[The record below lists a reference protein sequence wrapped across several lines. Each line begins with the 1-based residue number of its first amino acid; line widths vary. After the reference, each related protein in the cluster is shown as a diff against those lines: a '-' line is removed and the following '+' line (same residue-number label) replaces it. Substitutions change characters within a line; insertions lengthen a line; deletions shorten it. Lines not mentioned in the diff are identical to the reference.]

1 MHSKTAVK
9 ALIIGVLAVLAMAL
23 WWYFTHQSA
32 GVAEA
37 VAVDRSALV
46 RPHSPSMGKAD
57 APVVI
62 VEFFDPA
69 CETCSTFYPMVK
81 QLMAKHPDRIRLVMR
96 YAPFHKGSDKVVA
109 VLEAARRQG
118 KFWPALEGLL
128 QSQKDWVAN
137 HTAKVDLIWPHLD
150 GVGLNMEQLAID
162 LTAPDLQQAVAQDL
176 ADANTLG
183 VSQTPEYFVNGR
195 PLPSFGFEQLQ
206 QLVGEELARAR

>member
-1 MHSKTAVK
+1 VQKKPVVVVVVAAFAML
-9 ALIIGVLAVLAMAL
+9 ALGL
-23 WWYFTHQSA
+23 WWYFANQNSQSL
-32 GVAEA
+32 EA
-37 VAVDRSALV
+37 VTVDRTALI

-62 VEFFDPA
+62 VEYFDPA
-69 CETCSTFYPMVK
+69 CETCRTFYPMVK
-81 QLMAKHPDRIRLVMR
+81 QLMAQHPDRIRLVMR

-118 KFWPALEGLL
+118 KFWPVLEALL
-128 QSQKDWVAN
+128 QNQKDWVSN
-137 HTAKVDLIWPHLD
+137 HTARPDLIWPLLD
-150 GVGLNMEQLAID
+150 GAGLNMEQLAID
-162 LTAPDLQQAVAQDL
+162 LTAPDLQQVVAQDL

-206 QLVGEELARAR
+206 QLVREELARAN